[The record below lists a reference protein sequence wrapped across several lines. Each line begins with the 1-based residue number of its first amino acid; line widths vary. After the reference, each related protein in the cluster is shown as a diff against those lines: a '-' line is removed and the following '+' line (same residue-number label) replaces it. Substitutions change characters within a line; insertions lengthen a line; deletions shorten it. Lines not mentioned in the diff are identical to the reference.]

1 MITDPF
7 TDEQVNWTLEE
18 LGTVW
23 MRNDRERREQGDYVW
38 KVLLPE
44 CLTRFYMDFCGVG
57 RSEAE
62 QRMAETPLH
71 RRDEVSL

>member
-1 MITDPF
+1 
-7 TDEQVNWTLEE
+7 
-18 LGTVW
+18 

-44 CLTRFYMDFCGVG
+44 CLTRFYMDFCGVE
-57 RSEAE
+57 RNEAE

-71 RRDEVSL
+71 GRDTFSF